1 MCVWFSIYQCLISVK
16 YKLQIVDFVIFLD
29 IINVKISHDFV
40 FLIDVQTIAGYLVIL
55 SFLFYAYGHY
65 HDLYYI
71 VYEISIT

>member
-1 MCVWFSIYQCLISVK
+1 MYQCLISVK